1 MWQNCEG
8 VDTLSEYVLGFYFN
22 TAYIVGC
29 SVLELRIFYHKKKFN
44 TKNAILIMGM
54 IVLKR
59 VEILIIV
66 MEFTNASGF
75 T

>member
-1 MWQNCEG
+1 MK
-8 VDTLSEYVLGFYFN
+8 
-22 TAYIVGC
+22 
-29 SVLELRIFYHKKKFN
+29 IFYHKKKFN

-54 IVLKR
+54 IILKR